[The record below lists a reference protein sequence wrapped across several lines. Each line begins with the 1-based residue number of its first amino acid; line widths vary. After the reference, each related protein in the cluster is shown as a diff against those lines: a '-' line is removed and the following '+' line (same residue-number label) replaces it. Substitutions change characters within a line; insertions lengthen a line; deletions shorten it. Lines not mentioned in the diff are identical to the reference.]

1 MKVEAYRKLASK
13 NELFPLIDQALWKLL
28 NPMEFEEEINA
39 DPRLKLSPV
48 GYAAVKEG
56 HIVGFVG
63 VMDMVTRS
71 LDGSEMEVG
80 GIWDVATHPAHT
92 RKGIATSLM
101 QRAHHYF
108 QERDYLFSLLTTGRD
123 SIAYQFYQKLGYEEA
138 LTFPSAY
145 KLLRKGEKSVER
157 ASIKRKPDWDRIL
170 EIHRQAT
177 ADRTGL
183 VIRTKQYMTMLEPR
197 KIVHPEKTIQTE
209 EGYAL
214 LKEDKGNVT
223 IKEIM
228 APTKR
233 ETTKLIRRIEEK
245 APKTVID
252 RLILDD
258 KTLDAYRSQGYMI
271 LTQSYSVLMAKS
283 LAKSTGFEQVYGDKF
298 YLSSVDLF

>member
-1 MKVEAYRKLASK
+1 MKVEAYRELASK
-13 NELFPLIDQALWKLL
+13 NELFPLIDQALWELL
-28 NPMEFEEEINA
+28 NPIEFEEEINA

-48 GYAAVKEG
+48 GYAAIKEG

-71 LDGSEMEVG
+71 IDGSEMKVG

-92 RKGIATSLM
+92 RKGIATTLM
-101 QRAHHYF
+101 QRAHQYF
-108 QERDYLFSLLTTGRD
+108 QERDYPFSLLTTGQD
-123 SIAYQFYQKLGYEEA
+123 SIAYQFYEKLGYEEA

-145 KLLRKGEKSVER
+145 KLPRKADKPSEGASVKEN
-157 ASIKRKPDWDRIL
+157 PDWNRIL

-177 ADRTGL
+177 SNRTGL
-183 VIRTKQYMTMLEPR
+183 VIRTKQYMCMLGLRE
-197 KIVHPEKTIQTE
+197 IIHLEKTIQTE

-214 LKEDKGNVT
+214 LKENKGNVT

-233 ETTKLIRRIEEK
+233 ETTQLIRRIEEK

-252 RLILDD
+252 RLVLDG
-258 KTLDAYRSQGYMI
+258 KALDAYRSQGYM
-271 LTQSYSVLMAKS
+271 TQTESYSVLMAKS
-283 LAKSTGFEQVYGDKF
+283 LAKSTGFKQVYGGKF

>member
-1 MKVEAYRKLASK
+1 MKVEAYRELASK
-13 NELFPLIDQALWKLL
+13 NELFPLIDQALWELL
-28 NPMEFEEEINA
+28 NPIEFEEEIKG

-48 GYAAVKEG
+48 GYAAIKES

-71 LDGSEMEVG
+71 LDGSEVKVG

-92 RKGIATSLM
+92 RKGIATNLM
-101 QRAHHYF
+101 QRAHQYF
-108 QERDYLFSLLTTGRD
+108 QERDYPFSLLTTGRD

-145 KLLRKGEKSVER
+145 KLLRKTEKSAQR
-157 ASIKRKPDWDRIL
+157 ANIKKKPDWNRLL

-177 ADRTGL
+177 SDRTGL
-183 VIRTKQYMTMLEPR
+183 VIRTKQYLRMLELR
-197 KIVHPEKTIQTE
+197 KIIHPEKTIQTE

-214 LKEDKGNVT
+214 LKEDKGSVT

-233 ETTKLIRRIEEK
+233 ETTRLIKRIEEK

-252 RLILDD
+252 RLVLDD
-258 KTLDAYRSQGYMI
+258 KVLDAYRSQGYMI
-271 LTQSYSVLMAKS
+271 LMQSYSVLMAKS
-283 LAKSTGFEQVYGDKF
+283 LAKLTGFEQAYGDRF

>member
-1 MKVEAYRKLASK
+1 MEVEAYRELASK
-13 NELFPLIDQALWKLL
+13 SELFPLIDQALWELL
-28 NPMEFEEEINA
+28 NPIEFEEEIKA

-71 LDGSEMEVG
+71 LDGSEVTVG
-80 GIWDVATHPAHT
+80 GIWDVATHPAYT

-101 QRAHHYF
+101 RRAHQYF

-123 SIAYQFYQKLGYEEA
+123 SIAYHFYQKLGYEEA

-145 KLLRKGEKSVER
+145 KLIRKADKSTER
-157 ASIKRKPDWDRIL
+157 ASIKKRPDWNRIS

-177 ADRTGL
+177 SDRTGL
-183 VIRTKQYMTMLEPR
+183 VIKTKQYMRMLELR
-197 KIVHPEKTIQTE
+197 KIIHPEKTIQTE

-228 APTKR
+228 APTRR
-233 ETTKLIRRIEEK
+233 ETARLIGRIEEK

-252 RLILDD
+252 RLVLDD
-258 KTLDAYRSQGYMI
+258 KALDAYRSQGYMI

-283 LAKSTGFEQVYGDKF
+283 LAKSTGFKQVYGDRF

>member
-13 NELFPLIDQALWKLL
+13 NELFPLIDQALWELL
-28 NPMEFEEEINA
+28 NPMEFEEEIKA

-48 GYAAVKEG
+48 GYAAVEEG

-63 VMDMVTRS
+63 VMDVVTRS
-71 LDGSEMEVG
+71 LDGSEVKVG
-80 GIWDVATHPAHT
+80 GIWDVATHPAHA
-92 RKGIATSLM
+92 RKGIATNLM
-101 QRAHHYF
+101 QRAHQYF

-123 SIAYQFYQKLGYEEA
+123 SVAYQFYQKIGYHEA

-145 KLLRKGEKSVER
+145 KLIRKGEKPSEG
-157 ASIKRKPDWDRIL
+157 ASIKKKPDWDRIL
-170 EIHRQAT
+170 DIHRQTT

-183 VIRTKQYMTMLEPR
+183 VIRSKDYMSMLELR
-197 KIVHPEKTIQTE
+197 KIIHPDKTIQTE

-214 LKEDKGNVT
+214 LKEDKGNFT

-233 ETTKLIRRIEEK
+233 ETTRLIRRIEDI

-252 RLILDD
+252 RLVLDD
-258 KTLDAYRSQGYMI
+258 QTLDAYRSQGYMI
-271 LTQSYSVLMAKS
+271 LTESYSVLMAKS
-283 LAKSTGFEQVYGDKF
+283 LAKSTGFKQIYGDKF
-298 YLSSVDLF
+298 YLSSADLF